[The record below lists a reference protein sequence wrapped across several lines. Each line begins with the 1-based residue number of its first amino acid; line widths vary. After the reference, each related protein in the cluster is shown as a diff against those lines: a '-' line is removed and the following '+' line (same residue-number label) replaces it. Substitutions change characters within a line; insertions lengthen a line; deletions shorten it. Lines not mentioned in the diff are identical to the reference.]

1 MKYIGIDPGKEGGWG
16 LIDSEGQGLAC
27 GPLPY
32 NANEL
37 DIMGLLKVLRNSRDA
52 GIDHIVMAI
61 ERPMARDAQS
71 DTGILHSGMNFGM
84 LIAIGT
90 ILGFRI
96 ATPTPANWKASMHV
110 TRDKG
115 TSMREANHLFPN
127 LREFLYGPRGGARD
141 GIAEALLIA
150 EYQRRLDGKRSGRRT
165 APVESEYAAA
175 RPGGLLEQ
183 LNAVDEANR

>member
-1 MKYIGIDPGKEGGWG
+1 MNYIGIDPGKEGGWG
-16 LIDSEGQGLAC
+16 YIDSEGGGKAC
-27 GPLPY
+27 GALPY

-37 DIMGLLKVLRNSRDA
+37 DIMALHTLLAAAQGRV
-52 GIDHIVMAI
+52 GTEVTMVI

-110 TRDKG
+110 TKDKG

-127 LREFLYGPRGGARD
+127 LREWLYGPRGGAKD

-165 APVESEYAAA
+165 APVESEYAAP